1 MFSRRKNEDGF
12 EWHKYVRTTIRFRRE
27 QRRQRVQEA
36 RRAAADQ
43 IGAAGEALV
52 VGSRAAGAAARD
64 GALAG
69 LWAAALAMQGLW
81 QLAAW
86 SVAALFR
93 KLAVLFEPA
102 LVALARP
109 NIGAPIA
116 VAGALAL
123 GCGIGRY
130 RAAGLDGEALG
141 ALAIGTVLLLAVLPM
156 LSAITG
162 VRLPRMSARVA
173 WPIAAIA
180 VATGLA
186 AVIVRHGGIG
196 VAGLAGHLPLPLGSE
211 AVRGRAEAVSGD
223 RLRIGAR
230 LLHLAGI
237 EAPDRQQRCG
247 GAGRGWRCGA
257 AAQVALGRL
266 VNGRV
271 LSCALSGSDADGLAR
286 ATCRSGETDIG
297 AEMVKEG
304 HVFAESGLFAT
315 YAGQERDA
323 RNAGVGIWS
332 GGAVERPE
340 EYRAKTGR
348 KSPAGRGK
356 EPNSRGS

>member
-1 MFSRRKNEDGF
+1 MFSRRKNEEGF

-64 GALAG
+64 GAWAG
-69 LWAAALAMQGLW
+69 LWAAALAAQGLW
-81 QLAAW
+81 QLATW
-86 SVAALFR
+86 SVAVFLR
-93 KLAVLFEPA
+93 KLAMLLAPVLA
-102 LVALARP
+102 ALARP

-116 VAGALAL
+116 VAGALVL

-130 RAAGLDGEALG
+130 RAAGLDREALA
-141 ALAIGTVLLLAVLPM
+141 ALAIGTALLLAVLPM

-162 VRLPRMSARVA
+162 VRLPRISAQGAR
-173 WPIAAIA
+173 PIAAIA
-180 VATGLA
+180 IVAGLA
-186 AVIVRHGGIG
+186 VAIIRHGGIG
-196 VAGLAGHLPLPLGSE
+196 VAGLAGHLRLPLGSE
-211 AVRGRAEAVSGD
+211 AVKGRAEAVSGD
-223 RLRIGAR
+223 HLRIGAR
-230 LLHLAGI
+230 LMHLAGI

-247 GAGRGWRCGA
+247 ASGRGWRCGA
-257 AAQVALGRL
+257 AAHAALGRL

-271 LSCALSGSDADGLAR
+271 LSCALSGSDTDGLAR
-286 ATCRSGETDIG
+286 ATCHSGETDIG
-297 AEMVKEG
+297 AAMVKEG
-304 HVFAESGLFAT
+304 HAFTESGLFAT
-315 YAGQERDA
+315 YAGLERDA

-340 EYRAKTGR
+340 EYRAKTGK